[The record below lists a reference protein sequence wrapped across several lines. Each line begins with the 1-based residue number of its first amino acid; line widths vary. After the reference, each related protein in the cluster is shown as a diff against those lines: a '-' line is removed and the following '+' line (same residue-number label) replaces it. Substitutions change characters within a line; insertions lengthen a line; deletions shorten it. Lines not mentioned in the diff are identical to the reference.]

1 MVQAAAESLGATPAL
16 EVFGAAE
23 GMTIELLGRAS
34 VLPRYTK
41 PDSAKGRPPE
51 FLRRPVVI
59 GAADPALAALL
70 TEAIGT
76 DGFEVHLAANSDAV
90 IMLVAAIQP
99 ALVLVEDS
107 VGAMDGQA
115 TCRAIRRLPGADP
128 ETLPVVL
135 ISPDANR
142 GGPTDPG

>member
-1 MVQAAAESLGATPAL
+1 
-16 EVFGAAE
+16 
-23 GMTIELLGRAS
+23 
-34 VLPRYTK
+34 
-41 PDSAKGRPPE
+41 
-51 FLRRPVVI
+51 
-59 GAADPALAALL
+59 
-70 TEAIGT
+70 
-76 DGFEVHLAANSDAV
+76 
-90 IMLVAAIQP
+90 MLVAAIQP